1 MNVLIILGSLGGV
14 ATFAGAVY
22 VVLRGAFAQA
32 AAIKANTAAVEKL
45 TEQLQAQDED
55 LANVRQDVAWL
66 LGQAGQR
73 REGGS
78 RALRRG

>member
-1 MNVLIILGSLGGV
+1 MNLLIILGALGGV
-14 ATFAGAVY
+14 ATFAGSVY

-45 TEQLQAQDED
+45 TEQLQVHGED
-55 LANVRQDVAWL
+55 LDEVRQDVAWL

-73 REGGS
+73 REGRAARS
-78 RALRRG
+78 R